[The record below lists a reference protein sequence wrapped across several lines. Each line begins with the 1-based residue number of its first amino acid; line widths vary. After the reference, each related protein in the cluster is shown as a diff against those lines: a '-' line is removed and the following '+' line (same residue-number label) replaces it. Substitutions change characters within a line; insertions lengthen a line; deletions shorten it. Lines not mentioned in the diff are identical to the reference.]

1 MESVWERAFLDI
13 SVMSDCHAVVCMCLQ
28 ERVQKNSLSSAL
40 AVIRSGANCIN
51 PLVHE
56 RDMSILLFLCG
67 SHCPLM
73 ASLPLSRRPYDAVH
87 HFMFEFLFRPYA
99 ELDFHRR
106 DGFAEL
112 VVVLDAQLC
121 YLQFYVI
128 HV

>member
-1 MESVWERAFLDI
+1 MGKVFLDI

-40 AVIRSGANCIN
+40 AVIRSGTNLIT

-56 RDMSILLFLCG
+56 MYMGIFNFLCS
-67 SHCPLM
+67 SHCSLM
-73 ASLPLSRRPYDAVH
+73 ASFPLSRRPYDAVH

-99 ELDFHRR
+99 ELDFHCR